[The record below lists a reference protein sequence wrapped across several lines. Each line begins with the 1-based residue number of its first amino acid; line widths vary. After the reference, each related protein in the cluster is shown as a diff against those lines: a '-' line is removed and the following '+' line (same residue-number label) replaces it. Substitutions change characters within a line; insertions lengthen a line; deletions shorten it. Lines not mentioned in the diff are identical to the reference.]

1 MLAAMMITRGAAGW
15 WVFRAALAAA
25 WLLVLSVTLHASAA
39 GGPNGWIGAM
49 AADMHQ
55 PWPAQFDT
63 DFTVHLFLMAT
74 WLAVRAKNLAWG
86 VLWVVLALLGGSLFS
101 LLYLLVLSFQVRGDV
116 RRFLL
121 GRWAR

>member
-1 MLAAMMITRGAAGW
+1 M
-15 WVFRAALAAA
+15 
-25 WLLVLSVTLHASAA
+25 LVLSVTIHASAA
-39 GGPNGWIGAM
+39 GGPNGWIGGM

-63 DFTVHLFLMAT
+63 DFAVHLSLMAT
-74 WLAVRAKNLAWG
+74 WLAARAKNLAWG
-86 VLWVVLALLGGSLFS
+86 ALWVVLALLGGSLFS

-121 GRWAR
+121 GRWAG